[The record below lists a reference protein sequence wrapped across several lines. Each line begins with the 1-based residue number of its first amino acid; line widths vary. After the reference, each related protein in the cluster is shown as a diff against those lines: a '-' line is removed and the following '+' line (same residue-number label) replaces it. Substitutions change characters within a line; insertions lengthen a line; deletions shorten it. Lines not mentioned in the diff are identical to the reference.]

1 MVAPNAECAAAM
13 GSNFMDVEP
22 RIRVL
27 GAAYRQ
33 GLRVA
38 ADGRGR

>member
-1 MVAPNAECAAAM
+1 M
-13 GSNFMDVEP
+13 GSNFMDQEP

-27 GAAYRQ
+27 AAGYRQ

-38 ADGRGR
+38 AQDGRR